1 MKRAFGLLMILW
13 LAGVPSSV
21 SGDSWMRRG
30 VPNGDRYGCALCHQ
44 NASAPQGASVFPLNG
59 FGLDVKIFLRP
70 SNYTKWSLTLATRD
84 SDSDGYTNGEEL
96 QERTGSWR
104 AEYIGEDR
112 VFDPDNYNL
121 EIGDRSQISNPGD
134 AGPFGGFPRVNFQPI
149 TPDTVNVGDAIVKT
163 FVGTSSAQGRPIVFE
178 FVTATS
184 VPPEGATVAGDQ
196 LRWTPVFEQGGT
208 NRILIRMS
216 DGTQDIVQSYVVTVL
231 GGAIPPEPPEPPI
244 AERFVPPVTDFNPI
258 KMDFDQNRRVDFTDF
273 IKISGAFGS
282 RDFRYDFDR
291 DGFVNFRDMLYFVYF
306 YNQRV
311 STAIT
316 YRTPGLDQHVFE
328 PVTAGDIVFRNS
340 ESGLFERAHSDNI
353 LIGKYEVTNAQ
364 YFLFWESVNRQAER
378 TPLAVE
384 GEIFGDYQAVNPTLP
399 VVGVDYASA
408 EAYCNWVS
416 GRLPTWSE
424 WVIAANG
431 EEERLYAHGNEIS
444 PADANYFN
452 SGDPFEPGPSPVGY
466 YDGES
471 DGFTTNDSFSK
482 YAAYDMTGNVWEW
495 VNRQRE
501 TFGISEAVIMGGSF
515 DDDQFGSALFS
526 QAFNWVDLDT
536 QRNTIGFRCAR
547 DQ

>member
-13 LAGVPSSV
+13 LTGVPSGV
-21 SGDSWMRRG
+21 SGDGWMRRG
-30 VPNGDRYGCALCHQ
+30 VPNGDRYGCAICHQ
-44 NASAPQGASVFPLNG
+44 NASAPPGASVFPLNG
-59 FGLDVKIFLRP
+59 FGLDVKMFLRP
-70 SNYTKWSLTLATRD
+70 SNYTKWSLSLANRD
-84 SDSDGYTNGEEL
+84 SDSDGYTNGEEI

-112 VFDPDNYNL
+112 LIDPDSYNL

-134 AGPFGGFPRVNFQPI
+134 AGPFGGQPRVNFEAI
-149 TPDTVNVGDAIVKT
+149 TPDTVNVGDPIVKT
-163 FVGTSSAQGRPIVFE
+163 LVGTSSAQGRAIVFE

-184 VPPEGATVAGDQ
+184 VAPEGATVIGDQ
-196 LRWTPVFEQGGT
+196 FRWTPVFEQGGT
-208 NRILIRMS
+208 NRILIRMT
-216 DGTQDIVQSYVVTVL
+216 DGTQDLVQSYVVTVL

-258 KMDFDQNRRVDFTDF
+258 KMDFNENRRVDFTDF

-291 DGFVNFRDMLYFVYF
+291 DGFVNFRDMLYFVFF

-311 STAIT
+311 STSVT

-353 LIGKYEVTNAQ
+353 LIGKYEVTNTQ
-364 YFLFWESVNRQAER
+364 YFLFWESGNRQAER

-384 GEIFGDYQAVNPTLP
+384 GVIFGDYQAANPTLP

-471 DGFTTNDSFSK
+471 AGFTTNDSFSK

-536 QRNTIGFRCAR
+536 KRNTIGFRCAR